1 MKPVA
6 GLFFASAAMA
16 GNLSL
21 VVAGLKVTPERW
33 DKERNLAK
41 LDHYARE
48 AAAQGA
54 QLVIT
59 PEGFLEGYVGNQK
72 ANPELT
78 REKYFA
84 TGESMDGL
92 LLNRVRS
99 LARELKIYLSLG
111 FAERRG
117 AAMFNSM
124 AVFSPDGEVALHYSK
139 EHNDDDEPF
148 NTLGTELNVAATPL
162 GKWGALICYDRQ
174 LPETARI
181 LSIKGAQL
189 IIVPA
194 WGGYGDMNEAMMR
207 TRAFENSVWI
217 AFVHPKSCLM
227 IDPKGDVVARDH
239 SSGDEIVKARIEF
252 DGRIGRGA
260 IRSRRP
266 EIYRDILQ
274 RSMH

>member
-1 MKPVA
+1 MKLLW
-6 GLFFASAAMA
+6 GLFLASAALA

-21 VVAGLKVTPERW
+21 NIAGLKLTPGRW
-33 DKERNLAK
+33 DKEGNLAK
-41 LDHYARE
+41 LERYARE
-48 AAAQGA
+48 AAAGGA
-54 QLVIT
+54 QLVVT
-59 PEGFLEGYVGNQK
+59 PEGFLEGYVGNRK
-72 ANPELT
+72 ANPDLT

-84 TGESMDGL
+84 VGEGMDGL

-99 LARELKIYLSLG
+99 LARALKIYLSLG

-117 AAMFNSM
+117 GQMFNSM
-124 AVFSPDGEVALHYSK
+124 VVFSPGGEVALHYSK

-189 IIVPA
+189 ILVPA

-217 AFVHPKSCLM
+217 AFVHPKSCLI
-227 IDPKGDVVARDH
+227 IDPKGTVVARDR

-252 DGRIGRGA
+252 DGRIGAGA

-266 EIYRDILQ
+266 EMYPEILK
-274 RSMH
+274 